1 MLLILA
7 FISSHT
13 EWVFTLAIDKLVTNT
28 FPFMTIRKIG
38 VIGAGT
44 MGAAIAELMA
54 YNGYEVMLRD
64 VNTDLVNRGMKR
76 IKGILDELVSYN
88 SKKAQKEIERIER
101 IGIKLSEDQKE
112 KISQKLAPEFTEK
125 DRDAVIARIRG
136 TVDFNDFREVDLV
149 VEAAF
154 EKMEIKKQI
163 MADLSSFINERTIVA
178 SNTSSLSVTALA
190 RAYSHPEKVIVTHFF
205 NPPYT
210 LPLVE
215 VVPAIQTSDEVTK
228 QVMEFLGT
236 MKNHRAK
243 MLAIRVNEVPGFVVN
258 RILVPVM
265 NEACQILEEGIA
277 EARDIDSAMKA
288 GAGFP
293 MGPLE
298 LSDMVGLDIVKDVM
312 DVLFR
317 EYGDQKYRPS
327 LLLKR
332 LVDAGKLGR
341 KSGEGFYKY

>member
-1 MLLILA
+1 MP
-7 FISSHT
+7 SRR
-13 EWVFTLAIDKLVTNT
+13 EWVFPLTIDKLVTNT
-28 FPFMTIRKIG
+28 FPFMANRKIG
-38 VIGAGT
+38 VVGAGT

-54 YNGYEVMLRD
+54 YNGYEVILKD

-88 SKKAQKEIERIER
+88 SKRAQKEIERIER
-101 IGIKLSEDQKE
+101 IGIKLSEDQKKE
-112 KISQKLAPEFTEK
+112 ISRKLPPEFTEK
-125 DRDAVIARIRG
+125 DRDAVIARIKG

-163 MADLSSFINERTIVA
+163 MADLSSFISNSTIVA

-190 RAYSHPEKVIVTHFF
+190 SAYSHPERVIVTHFF

-236 MKNHRAK
+236 MKNHRSK
-243 MLAIRVNEVPGFVVN
+243 LLAIKVNEVPGFVVN

>member
-1 MLLILA
+1 
-7 FISSHT
+7 
-13 EWVFTLAIDKLVTNT
+13 
-28 FPFMTIRKIG
+28 
-38 VIGAGT
+38 

-54 YNGYEVMLRD
+54 YNGYEVILKD

-88 SKKAQKEIERIER
+88 SKRAQKEIERIER
-101 IGIKLSEDQKE
+101 IGIKLSEDQKKE
-112 KISQKLAPEFTEK
+112 ISRKLPPEFTEK
-125 DRDAVIARIRG
+125 DRDAVIARIKG

-163 MADLSSFINERTIVA
+163 MADLSSFISNSTIVA

-190 RAYSHPEKVIVTHFF
+190 SAYSHPERVIVTHFF

-236 MKNHRAK
+236 MKNHRSK
-243 MLAIRVNEVPGFVVN
+243 LLAIKVNEVPGFVVN